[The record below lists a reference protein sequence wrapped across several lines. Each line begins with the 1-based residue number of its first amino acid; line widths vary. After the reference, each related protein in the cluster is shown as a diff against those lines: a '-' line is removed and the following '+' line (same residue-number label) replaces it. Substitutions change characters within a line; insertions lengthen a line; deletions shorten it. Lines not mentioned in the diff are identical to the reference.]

1 MDDIF
6 PGRNAETMKHKGLR
20 SQVSRNRT
28 SRTKP
33 PGHWIYKAF
42 ILEMFCPV
50 GLMHKFVGQICVRP
64 ACKNGYGGIENG
76 PFTLIKDGSRPT
88 RHRDRVIAML
98 DRYLII
104 EGGSARL

>member
-1 MDDIF
+1 MDGIF
-6 PGRNAETMKHKGLR
+6 PGRNVETKKHKGLR
-20 SQVSRNRT
+20 LQVSRKNFMNKTART
-28 SRTKP
+28 LDKQSF
-33 PGHWIYKAF
+33 H
-42 ILEMFCPV
+42 LESFCPV

-104 EGGSARL
+104 EGGSARF